1 MAGTSGPHL
10 EIMLFIKILER
21 GAHRVLDL
29 IELLVSRD
37 SNAPA

>member
-1 MAGTSGPHL
+1 
-10 EIMLFIKILER
+10 MLFIKMLER

-37 SNAPA
+37 TNAPA